1 MAMKKFDFSGW
12 ASRNNMLCSD
22 GRTILKDA
30 FKDCDGQTVPLVW
43 SHIHDDPDMVL
54 GHAVLENRNEGLYAY
69 CSFNDSKKGQA
80 TKHLVEHGDV
90 VSLSIFANQLKQKGS
105 NVLHGLVREVSVVL
119 AGANPGA
126 FIDQDSVNQF
136 AMQHG
141 EPFDDEIG
149 VIFTG
154 EPIELYHSDDEEDDK
169 EDAESDDKTIQDVID
184 TMNEEQK
191 NAMYALVGMA
201 AEEGKSE
208 KIEHSDEDL
217 KKKKEA
223 EDEEDLEDEAAKEDE
238 ESPEAETDE
247 AETEENEET
256 EVNDEE
262 SDSEETEETE
272 EDEEN
277 GGKKKMSKTL
287 SHADDSEKTLQDVI
301 DTMNEEQKN
310 AMYALVGMALEEK
323 DNKDDEETEGG
334 NEMKHNVFDAQGYEH
349 DDFLCHEDQMTIL
362 EAAKKDRRSLKDT
375 MNDFYGEDV
384 VLAHSIDTT
393 GMETP
398 VGHLTYGFNDPSMLF
413 PEYKSLDNMPQ
424 WIQRDQTWVS
434 KVMSGVHKSPFSR
447 IKSVFADITE
457 NEARAKGYVTGT
469 LKVEEVF
476 STLRRTTD
484 PQTIYKKQKMDRD
497 NIIDITDFNVVEWI
511 KAEMRV
517 MLNEE
522 VARAILIGDGR
533 SALASDKIKEEHIRP
548 IVTDVPLFNVKVP
561 VTISKDYRDVIKA
574 IIRARK
580 NYKGSGNPTFFTTE
594 DVITEM
600 LLLEDTIGR
609 PLYDT
614 LQALATKLRVKEIVP
629 VEAMEGYKITVDN
642 AQKDLIGVIVNLSDY
657 NVGTDKGGEINYFDD
672 FDIDYNQEKYLIE
685 TRMSGALVKPFS
697 AMTVYVEEGNL
708 NP

>member
-1 MAMKKFDFSGW
+1 MAMKNFDFSGW

-136 AMQHG
+136 AMEHG

-154 EPIELYHSDDEEDDK
+154 EPIELYHSDDEEDK
-169 EDAESDDKTIQDVID
+169 EKTIQDVLD
-184 TMNEEQK
+184 TMTEEQK
-191 NAMYALVGMA
+191 EACYALVGMA
-201 AEEGKSE
+201 LEEQEKEGESKEEDDSE
-208 KIEHSDEDL
+208 EMEHADAGL
-217 KKKKEA
+217 KKKVKIEA
-223 EDEEDLEDEAAKEDE
+223 EEESEIEDEDETEDEEAEESEEEEVSEDE
-238 ESPEAETDE
+238 EE
-247 AETEENEET
+247 
-256 EVNDEE
+256 EE
-262 SDSEETEETE
+262 SEE
-272 EDEEN
+272 EDEEETEN
-277 GGKKKMSKTL
+277 KSGGKKVMAKTL
-287 SHADDSEKTLQDVI
+287 RHADDQNDEKTLQDVI

-323 DNKDDEETEGG
+323 EASDEEDEGG
-334 NEMKHNVFDAQGYEH
+334 EEMKHNVFDAQGCVQ
-349 DDFLCHEDQMTIL
+349 DDFLCHEDRMAIL

-375 MNDFYGEDV
+375 INDFYGEDV
-384 VLAHSIDTT
+384 VIAHSIDTT

-398 VGHLTYGFNDPSMLF
+398 VGQLTYGFNDPSMLF
-413 PEYKSLDNMPQ
+413 PEYKSIDNIPQ

-434 KVMSGVHKSPFSR
+434 KVMSAVHKSPFSR
-447 IKSVFADITE
+447 LKSVFADITE
-457 NEARAKGYVTGT
+457 AEARAKGYVTGS

-522 VARAILIGDGR
+522 IARAILIGDGR
-533 SALASDKIKEEHIRP
+533 SSLATDKIKEDHIRP
-548 IVTDVPLFNVKVP
+548 IVSDVPLFNVKVP
-561 VTISKDYRDVIKA
+561 VANGGSYADVIKA

-600 LLLEDTIGR
+600 LLLEDQIGR
-609 PLYDT
+609 PLYAT
-614 LQALATKLRVKEIVP
+614 MNELATKLRVKEIVP
-629 VEAMEGYKITVDN
+629 VEAMEGYTIDIDGSDKN
-642 AQKDLIGVIVNLSDY
+642 LIGVIVNLNDY

-697 AMTVYVEEGNL
+697 AMTIYAEGTL

>member
-136 AMQHG
+136 AIEHG

-154 EPIELYHSDDEEDDK
+154 EPIELYHSDDEEDKEDEDK
-169 EDAESDDKTIQDVID
+169 ETNGKTLQDVID

-191 NAMYALVGMA
+191 NVLYAMVGMA
-201 AEEGKSE
+201 MEDKKSEDEE
-208 KIEHSDEDL
+208 KIEHSDKSL
-217 KKKKEA
+217 NKKEN
-223 EDEEDLEDEAAKEDE
+223 EEEDDLESEDE
-238 ESPEAETDE
+238 ESEEEPKDE
-247 AETEENEET
+247 S
-256 EVNDEE
+256 DEE
-262 SDSEETEETE
+262 SEEEESEE
-272 EDEEN
+272 EDEDEEKLK
-277 GGKKKMSKTL
+277 GGKKDMGKTL
-287 SHADDSEKTLQDVI
+287 SHADEEDKTLQDVI

-310 AMYALVGMALEEK
+310 ALYAMVGMALEEGK
-323 DNKDDEETEGG
+323 GNKDDEEGEE
-334 NEMKHNVFDAQGYEH
+334 EMKHNVFESQGYVQ
-349 DDFLCHEDQMTIL
+349 DDFLCHEDQAVIL
-362 EAAKKDRRSLKDT
+362 EAAKKDRRSLRET

-393 GMETP
+393 GMDTP
-398 VGHLTYGFNDPSMLF
+398 VGQLTYGFNDPSMLF
-413 PEYKSLDNMPQ
+413 PEYRSIDNMPQ
-424 WIQRDQTWVS
+424 WIQRDQTWVT
-434 KVMSGVHKSPFSR
+434 KVMSAVHKSPFAR

-457 NEARAKGYVTGT
+457 AEARAKGYVTGS

-533 SALASDKIKEEHIRP
+533 SSLATDKIKEDHIRP
-548 IVTDVPLFNVKVP
+548 IVSDVPLFNVKVP
-561 VTISKDYRDVIKA
+561 VANGGSYKDVIKA
-574 IIRARK
+574 IIKARK

-600 LLLEDTIGR
+600 LLLEDQIGR

-629 VEAMEGYKITVDN
+629 VEAMEGYKITVND
-642 AQKDLIGVIVNLSDY
+642 AEKDLIGVIVNLADY

-697 AMTVYVEEGNL
+697 AMTVYAEGTL

>member
-136 AMQHG
+136 AIEHG

-154 EPIELYHSDDEEDDK
+154 EPIELYHSDDEDDK
-169 EDAESDDKTIQDVID
+169 EDEDKETNGKTLQDVID

-191 NAMYALVGMA
+191 NVLYAMVGMA
-201 AEEGKSE
+201 MEDKKSEDEE
-208 KIEHSDEDL
+208 KIEHSDKSSTKNE
-217 KKKKEA
+217 E
-223 EDEEDLEDEAAKEDE
+223 EEEEVEDLESEDE
-238 ESPEAETDE
+238 ESEEEPKDE
-247 AETEENEET
+247 SK
-256 EVNDEE
+256 EE
-262 SDSEETEETE
+262 SEEEESEE
-272 EDEEN
+272 EDEDEEKLK
-277 GGKKKMSKTL
+277 GGKKDMGKTL
-287 SHADDSEKTLQDVI
+287 SHADEEDKTLQDVI

-310 AMYALVGMALEEK
+310 ALYAMVGMALEEGK
-323 DNKDDEETEGG
+323 GNKDDEEGEE
-334 NEMKHNVFDAQGYEH
+334 EMKHNVFESQGYVQ
-349 DDFLCHEDQMTIL
+349 DDFLCHEDQAVIL
-362 EAAKKDRRSLKDT
+362 EAAKKDRRSLRET

-393 GMETP
+393 GMDTP
-398 VGHLTYGFNDPSMLF
+398 VGQLTYGFNDPSMLF
-413 PEYKSLDNMPQ
+413 PEYRSIDNMPQ
-424 WIQRDQTWVS
+424 WIQRDQTWVT
-434 KVMSGVHKSPFSR
+434 KVMSAVHKSPFSR

-457 NEARAKGYVTGT
+457 AEARAKGYVTGS

-533 SALASDKIKEEHIRP
+533 SSLATDKIKEDHIRP
-548 IVTDVPLFNVKVP
+548 IVSDVPLFNVKVP
-561 VTISKDYRDVIKA
+561 VANGGSYKDVIKA
-574 IIRARK
+574 IIKARK

-600 LLLEDTIGR
+600 LLLEDQIGR

-629 VEAMEGYKITVDN
+629 VEAMEGYKITVND
-642 AQKDLIGVIVNLSDY
+642 AEKDLIGVIVNLADY

-697 AMTVYVEEGNL
+697 AMTVYAEGTL

>member
-1 MAMKKFDFSGW
+1 MPKKYDFSGW
-12 ASRNNMLCSD
+12 ATKANMLCSD

-30 FKDCDGQTVPLVW
+30 FKDCDGKKVPLLW
-43 SHIHDDPDMVL
+43 NHQHNDPNEVL
-54 GHAVLENRNEGLYAY
+54 GHAILENRDDGVYAY
-69 CSFNDSKKGQA
+69 ASFNNTENGQVA
-80 TKHLVEHGDV
+80 KALLKHGDIE
-90 VSLSIFANQLKQKGS
+90 SLSIWANQLKQQGG
-105 NVLHGLVREVSVVL
+105 NVVHGVIREVSLVL

-126 FIDQDSVNQF
+126 YIDSVI
-136 AMQHG
+136 AHSADG
-141 EPFDDEIG
+141 LDEG
-149 VIFTG
+149 AEIFTG
-154 EPIELYHSDDEEDDK
+154 EDIELYHSDEGY
-169 EDAESDDKTIQDVID
+169 AESDDAGEIFDSMSD
-184 TMNEEQK
+184 EQK
-191 NAMYALVGMA
+191 DAVYEIVGQAL
-201 AEEGKSE
+201 EEAGVTDDMDDE
-208 KIEHSDEDL
+208 FQHSDDDYEEEND
-217 KKKKEA
+217 EMGND
-223 EDEEDLEDEAAKEDE
+223 EMYDEEIENDDEMYDE
-238 ESPEAETDE
+238 EIETDE
-247 AETEENEET
+247 EVYDDDEYEEYEDD
-256 EVNDEE
+256 VDEE
-262 SDSEETEETE
+262 
-272 EDEEN
+272 
-277 GGKKKMSKTL
+277 MM
-287 SHADDSEKTLQDVI
+287 HADSDATVEEVFNSMTEDQKTVVYAMVGQALEDAGVI
-301 DTMNEEQKN
+301 D
-310 AMYALVGMALEEK
+310 
-323 DNKDDEETEGG
+323 DEDEGG
-334 NEMKHNVFDAQGYEH
+334 NEMKHNIFEDEYGY
-349 DDFLCHEDQMTIL
+349 DQDNFLCHSDRMAIL
-362 EAAKKDRRSLKDT
+362 DAAKRDRRSLRET
-375 MNDFYGEDV
+375 INDFYGEDV

-393 GMETP
+393 GMDTP
-398 VGHLTYGFNDPSMLF
+398 VGELTYGFNDPSMLF
-413 PEYKSLDNMPQ
+413 PEYRSLDNTPQ
-424 WIQRDQTWVS
+424 WIQRDQSWVS
-434 KVMSGVHKSPFSR
+434 KVMGAVHKSPFSR

-457 NEARAKGYVTGT
+457 NEARAKGYVTGS

-533 SALASDKIKEEHIRP
+533 SALASDKIKEDHIRP
-548 IVTDVPLFNVKVP
+548 IVSDVPLFNVKVP
-561 VTISKDYRDVIKA
+561 ATITKDYSDVIKA

-600 LLLEDTIGR
+600 LLLEDGIGR

-642 AQKDLIGVIVNLSDY
+642 EQKDLIGVIVNLTDY

-697 AMTVYVEEGNL
+697 AMTVYIEEGNS

>member
-1 MAMKKFDFSGW
+1 MAMNKFDFSGW

-126 FIDQDSVNQF
+126 YIDQDSVNQF

-154 EPIELYHSDDEEDDK
+154 EPIELYHSDDEEDTAK
-169 EDAESDDKTIQDVID
+169 EKATESEDNEKTIQDVID

-191 NAMYALVGMA
+191 NALYAMVGMA
-201 AEEGKSE
+201 MEEKNPGKAASL
-208 KIEHSDEDL
+208 EHSD
-217 KKKKEA
+217 K
-223 EDEEDLEDEAAKEDE
+223 EDEEDDETE
-238 ESPEAETDE
+238 EETSD
-247 AETEENEET
+247 AETEEESDEESEEET
-256 EVNDEE
+256 ENEE
-262 SDSEETEETE
+262 SD
-272 EDEEN
+272 EDEEEN
-277 GGKKKMSKTL
+277 GGKKTMAKTIA
-287 SHADDSEKTLQDVI
+287 HADDSNEKTLQDVI

-323 DNKDDEETEGG
+323 EGTDDEDGG
-334 NEMKHNVFDAQGYEH
+334 NEMKHNVFDAQGYEY
-349 DDFLCHEDQMTIL
+349 DDFLCHEDQMAII
-362 EAAKKDRRSLKDT
+362 EAAKKDRRSLRDT

-393 GMETP
+393 GMDTP
-398 VGHLTYGFNDPSMLF
+398 TGHLTYGFNDPSMLF
-413 PEYKSLDNMPQ
+413 PEYRSLDNMPQ
-424 WIQRDQTWVS
+424 WIQRDQSWVS
-434 KVMSGVHKSPFSR
+434 KVMAAVHKSPFSR

-457 NEARAKGYVTGT
+457 AEARAKGYVTGS

-522 VARAILIGDGR
+522 IARAILIGDGR
-533 SALASDKIKEEHIRP
+533 SSLATDKIKEDHIRP
-548 IVTDVPLFNVKVP
+548 IVSDVPLFNVKVP
-561 VTISKDYRDVIKA
+561 VTISKDYSDVIKA

-594 DVITEM
+594 DVLTEM
-600 LLLEDTIGR
+600 LLLEDGIGR
-609 PLYDT
+609 PLYET
-614 LQALATKLRVKEIVP
+614 EQVLATKLRVKEIVT
-629 VEAMEGYKITVDN
+629 VEAMEGYTISVDN
-642 AQKDLIGVIVNLSDY
+642 EDHNLIGVIVNLADY

-697 AMTVYVEEGNL
+697 AMTIYEVEGDS

>member
-1 MAMKKFDFSGW
+1 MPRNYDFSGW
-12 ASRNNMLCSD
+12 ATKANMLCSD

-30 FKDCDGQTVPLVW
+30 FKDCDGKKVPLMW
-43 SHIHDDPDMVL
+43 NHQHNDPSEVL
-54 GHAVLENRNEGLYAY
+54 GHAILENREDGVYAY
-69 CSFNDSKKGQA
+69 ASFNDTENGQLA
-80 TKHLVEHGDV
+80 KALLKHGDIE
-90 VSLSIFANQLKQKGS
+90 SLSIWANQLKQQGG
-105 NVLHGLVREVSVVL
+105 NVVHGIIREVSLVL

-126 FIDQDSVNQF
+126 FIDSVIAHSDN
-136 AMQHG
+136 G
-141 EPFDDEIG
+141 LDEG
-149 VIFTG
+149 AEIFTG
-154 EPIELYHSDDEEDDK
+154 ESIELFHADEDY
-169 EDAESDDKTIQDVID
+169 AESDDAGEVFDNMTD
-184 TMNEEQK
+184 EQK
-191 NAMYALVGMA
+191 DAVYELVGQA
-201 AEEGKSE
+201 LEDAGVTDDFESDEFQ
-208 KIEHSDEDL
+208 HSDDYDTYEEENNEMYDD
-217 KKKKEA
+217 EMYDDEIV
-223 EDEEDLEDEAAKEDE
+223 EDEGYEDEYEEYDDSVDEEEMMHADNDQTVEEVFNSMTDEQKTVVYAMVGQALEDAG
-238 ESPEAETDE
+238 
-247 AETEENEET
+247 
-256 EVNDEE
+256 VV
-262 SDSEETEETE
+262 
-272 EDEEN
+272 
-277 GGKKKMSKTL
+277 
-287 SHADDSEKTLQDVI
+287 DD
-301 DTMNEEQKN
+301 
-310 AMYALVGMALEEK
+310 
-323 DNKDDEETEGG
+323 DDEDEGG
-334 NEMKHNVFDAQGYEH
+334 NEMKHNVFEDEYGYEQ
-349 DDFLCHEDQMTIL
+349 DTFLCHADQMAIL
-362 EAAKKDRRSLKDT
+362 DAAKKDRRSLRET
-375 MNDFYGEDV
+375 MNDFYGEDTI
-384 VLAHSIDTT
+384 LAHSIDTT

-434 KVMSGVHKSPFSR
+434 KVMNGVHKSPFSR

-533 SALASDKIKEEHIRP
+533 SALASDKIKEDHIRP
-548 IVTDVPLFNVKVP
+548 IVSDVPLFNVKVP
-561 VTISKDYRDVIKA
+561 VTVTKDYRDVIKA

-594 DVITEM
+594 NVITEM

-614 LQALATKLRVKEIVP
+614 MQALATKLRVKEIVP

-642 AQKDLIGVIVNLSDY
+642 EQKDLIGVIVNLADY

-697 AMTVYVEEGNL
+697 AMTVYLEEGNL

>member
-1 MAMKKFDFSGW
+1 MATKKFDFSGW

-30 FKDCDGQTVPLVW
+30 FKDCDGKTVPLVW

-69 CSFNDSKKGQA
+69 CSFNESKKGQA

-126 FIDQDSVNQF
+126 FIDQDSVNEY
-136 AMQHG
+136 AMAHG

-154 EPIELYHSDDEEDDK
+154 EPIELYHSDDDEDD
-169 EDAESDDKTIQDVID
+169 EDDADIDENEDEEATLQHVID
-184 TMNEEQK
+184 TMNEDQK

-201 AEEGKSE
+201 LEEKESE
-208 KIEHSDEDL
+208 EIEHSDKSDSKEDD
-217 KKKKEA
+217 
-223 EDEEDLEDEAAKEDE
+223 EDEEDISEDE
-238 ESPEAETDE
+238 
-247 AETEENEET
+247 
-256 EVNDEE
+256 
-262 SDSEETEETE
+262 EETEETE
-272 EDEEN
+272 ESEEDDEEDSEEEDSK
-277 GGKKKMSKTL
+277 GGKKDMAKTL
-287 SHADDSEKTLQDVI
+287 SHAEEENKDKTLQDVI

-323 DNKDDEETEGG
+323 EESDKEGEE
-334 NEMKHNVFDAQGYEH
+334 EMKHNVFDAQGYEK
-349 DDFLCHEDQMTIL
+349 DDFLCHEDRVAIL
-362 EAAKKDRRSLKDT
+362 DAAKKDRRSLRET
-375 MNDFYGEDV
+375 INDFYGEDV

-398 VGHLTYGFNDPSMLF
+398 VGELTYGFNDPSMLF
-413 PEYKSLDNMPQ
+413 PEYRSIDNMPQ

-434 KVMSGVHKSPFSR
+434 KVMSAVHKSPFSR

-457 NEARAKGYVTGT
+457 AEARAKGYVTGS

-522 VARAILIGDGR
+522 IARAILIGDGR
-533 SALASDKIKEEHIRP
+533 SSLSADKIKEDHIRP
-548 IVTDVPLFNVKVP
+548 IVSDVPLFNVKVP
-561 VTISKDYRDVIKA
+561 VTSGGDYSDVIKA

-600 LLLEDTIGR
+600 LLLEDQIGR

-629 VEAMEGYKITVDN
+629 VEAMEGYKIDIN
-642 AQKDLIGVIVNLSDY
+642 GSDKDLIGVIVNLADY

-697 AMTVYVEEGNL
+697 AMTIYAEGQL